1 MKKSDIR
8 PFSAEC
14 ACRIAEIEAQCFGQN
29 AWSKFAVLD
38 AASRE
43 DFIILC
49 AFDGEKCVG
58 YADAFF
64 VLDEMDICNVAVDAA
79 YRREGVG
86 SMLLAALLGWAR
98 ENGIMSATLDVRP
111 SNTAAKSLYEKHG
124 FMKIG
129 TRRDFYKFPREDAEI
144 YEANLS
150 EISK

>member
-1 MKKSDIR
+1 MKKIDIR
-8 PFSAEC
+8 RFSAEN
-14 ACRIAEIEAQCFGQN
+14 ASRIAEIEAQCFGQN

-64 VLDEMDICNVAVDAA
+64 VLDEMDICNIAVDAE

-86 SMLLAALLGWAR
+86 SILLSALLGWAS
-98 ENGIMSATLDVRP
+98 ENRS
-111 SNTAAKSLYEKHG
+111 EE
-124 FMKIG
+124 
-129 TRRDFYKFPREDAEI
+129 RRVGKECRSRWSPYH
-144 YEANLS
+144 
-150 EISK
+150 

>member
-1 MKKSDIR
+1 MKKIDIR

-79 YRREGVG
+79 YRREGIG
-86 SMLLAALLGWAR
+86 SMLLASLLGWAR

-111 SNTAAKSLYEKHG
+111 SNAAAKSLDEKHG
-124 FMKIG
+124 FLKIG

-150 EISK
+150 ETGK

>member
-1 MKKSDIR
+1 MKKIDIR

-49 AFDGEKCVG
+49 AFDVEKCVG

-79 YRREGVG
+79 YRREGIG
-86 SMLLAALLGWAR
+86 SMLLASLLGWAR

-111 SNTAAKSLYEKHG
+111 SNAAAKSLYEKHG
-124 FMKIG
+124 FLKIG

-150 EISK
+150 ETGK